1 MHLLNDGRAAFLEFL
16 RNLTPQAVILS
27 IAIVS
32 GMKLDFTRIN
42 LANTGPTLI
51 FWLLVA
57 IWGMAAWANN
67 SLFLEKSLI
76 SVRPISRASRL
87 FSLQGLTGIRLT
99 AANLA
104 YSWRNKRIIF
114 IELVVLMVI
123 VEFGLVVVAVS
134 AIFSASSILGMK

>member
-99 AANLA
+99 GANLA

>member
-32 GMKLDFTRIN
+32 GMKLDFARVD
-42 LANTGPTLI
+42 LANTGPTLV

-57 IWGMAAWANN
+57 IWGMAVWANS

-76 SVRPISRASRL
+76 SVKPINRASRL
-87 FSLQGLTGIRLT
+87 FSLQGRAGIRLT
-99 AANLA
+99 VANLA

-114 IELVVLMVI
+114 IELIVLMLI
-123 VEFGLVVVAVS
+123 VEFGFVIVAFS
-134 AIFSASSILGMK
+134 AIISSASILGVK